1 MTIGALLVV
10 RLSSTRLPQ
19 KGIMKILDKPMMEL
33 MIERVQKSELI
44 DKVVITTST
53 LPSDD
58 PLEDL
63 AKKLKVS
70 CYRGALE
77 NVMERISGAAKA
89 YSCDTIVELLGD
101 NPLIHA
107 ELIDDVIKFYTN
119 GSYDYAATLTKEYP
133 VSGSDKKLFSTGVR
147 VQVYSKSVDEQYP
160 QYPEYINN
168 NSKHPCAYIFEHPKT
183 FKIGYFEARD
193 KWSFMNRPDL
203 NFAVNYRKNFDL
215 IRTFFET
222 HYPNDNNFSL
232 KKVYD
237 QLDAEKHLYL
247 QMGSE

>member
-1 MTIGALLVV
+1 MTTGAFIVV
-10 RLSSTRLPQ
+10 RLSSARLPE
-19 KGIMKILDKPMMEL
+19 KGIMRILSKPMIEL

-44 DKVVITTST
+44 DKVIITTST

-58 PLEDL
+58 PLENI
-63 AKKLKVS
+63 ARKLGVG
-70 CYRGALE
+70 CYRGSLE
-77 NVMERISGAAKA
+77 NIMERISGAAKA
-89 YSCDTIVELLGD
+89 YDCNTIVELLGD
-101 NPLIHA
+101 NPLVYSD
-107 ELIDDVIKFYTN
+107 LIDDVIEMYKDGN
-119 GSYDYAATLTKEYP
+119 YDYAAMLTKEYP
-133 VSGSDKKLFSTGVR
+133 VSDSTKKLFSVGVR
-147 VQVYSKSVDEQYP
+147 VQVYSKSVAEQYL

-168 NSKHPCAYIFEHPKT
+168 DSKHPCAYIFDHPET

-193 KWSFMNRPDL
+193 KWSFMNQPDL
-203 NFAVNYRKNFDL
+203 NFAVNYQKNFDL

-247 QMGSE
+247 KMGSE